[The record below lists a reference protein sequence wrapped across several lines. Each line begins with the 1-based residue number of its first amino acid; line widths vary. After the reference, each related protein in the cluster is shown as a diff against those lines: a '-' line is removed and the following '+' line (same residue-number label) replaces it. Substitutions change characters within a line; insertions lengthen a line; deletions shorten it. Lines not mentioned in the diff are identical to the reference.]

1 MDNKALKTD
10 VFTNENVWTDSCEQP
25 IDIEFTLPEY
35 CPDISKIFKCKTAT
49 RIASKS
55 LNDKSITVDGSV
67 SITVLY
73 CDTNNKLCSY
83 EYQYPFNKVRETD
96 IDTSGCDLF
105 ATAKTDYI
113 NCRAVS
119 GRKVDI
125 HGAATINLKLFCRK
139 CKSVISDIDNCNIEA
154 RRSTAPATSPMG
166 YAEKYVLIEEEITLS
181 DGTFPI
187 EKIIRYDA
195 YPTVTDCK
203 IITDK
208 VMNKGE
214 MAVNITYCAENN
226 KNPQVVKTL
235 IPFSQI
241 VDIGGITENCQCETK
256 TVLSFLDIKPK
267 TNAAGEC
274 KSFMLNAKLLLCSQA
289 YCDDAVP
296 IICDAFSRR
305 FEADI
310 IRDKVTFTKMCDNI
324 KERFH
329 FKDVLTLNEGLTS
342 VLDLWCDVQSVKP
355 KFSDGKLIVYGV
367 IIVSVVGVN
376 ENGETVFV
384 EKPLDFEYAHSLN
397 NVTEVLECQP
407 EVCVVSC
414 GYTINSPITLEIR
427 ADLALNAAVLEK
439 QGIELITELKLNE
452 QKIKPK
458 HNNCALTVYYASG
471 QESVWDIARLYNAS
485 VDEIMKINEIKGEY
499 VSEGSMLLVPS
510 I

>member
-1 MDNKALKTD
+1 MENKSLKAD
-10 VFTNENVWTDSCEQP
+10 VYTNENVWTDNCEQP

-55 LNDKSITVDGSV
+55 LNDKSITIDGSIC
-67 SITVLY
+67 ITVLY

-83 EYQYPFNKVRETD
+83 EYQYAFNKVRETD
-96 IDTSGCDLF
+96 VETNGCELY
-105 ATAKTDYI
+105 ANAKTDYI

-119 GRKVDI
+119 GRKIDI
-125 HGAATINLKLFCRK
+125 HGAVTINLKLFCRK
-139 CKSVISDIDNCNIEA
+139 CKTIVSDIDDCNIEA
-154 RRSTAPATSPMG
+154 RRSTVPATSPMG
-166 YAEKYVLIEEEITLS
+166 YAEKYILIEEEIALS
-181 DGTFPI
+181 DGAFSI

-214 MAVNITYCAENN
+214 MAVNITYCAENS

-241 VDIGGITENCQCETK
+241 VDIVGITENCQCETK
-256 TVLSFLDIKPK
+256 TSLSFLEVKPK

-274 KSFMLNAKLLLCSQA
+274 KSFILNAKLLLCSQA
-289 YCDDAVP
+289 YCDDPVP

-310 IRDKVTFTKMCDNI
+310 AREKVTFTKICDNI

-329 FKDVLTLNEGLTS
+329 FKENITLNEGMTS

-355 KFSDGKLIVYGV
+355 IFISDKMTVCGV
-367 IIVSVVGVN
+367 MIVSVVGIN
-376 ENGETVFV
+376 ENGETVFI
-384 EKPLDFEYAHSLN
+384 EKPLDFEYAHTLN
-397 NVTEVLECQP
+397 NVTDALQCQP
-407 EVCVVSC
+407 EVSVVSC
-414 GYTINSPITLEIR
+414 GYTINSPTTFEIM
-427 ADLALNAAVLEK
+427 ADLALNAAVLEN
-439 QGIELITELKLNE
+439 QGIEVITDLKINE
-452 QKIKPK
+452 QKLKPK
-458 HNNCALTVYYASG
+458 QNNCSLTVYFVSG
-471 QESVWDIARLYNAS
+471 QECVWDIARIYNAS
-485 VDEIMKINEIKGEY
+485 VDELIKINDIKGEY
-499 VSEGSMLLVPS
+499 VNDGSMLLVPS
-510 I
+510 M